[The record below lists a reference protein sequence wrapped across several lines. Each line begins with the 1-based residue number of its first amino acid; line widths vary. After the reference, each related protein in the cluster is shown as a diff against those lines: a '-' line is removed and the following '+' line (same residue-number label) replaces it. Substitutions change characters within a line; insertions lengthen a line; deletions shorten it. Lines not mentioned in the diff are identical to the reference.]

1 MDILKGGTRSPSA
14 LRKQEGHCQGVPFG
28 WNILSQNDG
37 VICDKTEY
45 KFCMQS
51 IDNKL
56 VSRIYGRQRGWAFS
70 KNDFLDL
77 GGDDAIRKA
86 LSRLEIKGT
95 IRRVLRGLYD
105 YPRFSTL
112 LNEQMGPDLDQVA
125 RALARKHGWRIQ
137 PSENMALNLLGL
149 STQVPAQAVYLSD
162 GPGKTFE
169 IGSRELI
176 FKKRAL
182 KESGFKHRES
192 ELVVQALKA
201 LGRERIDAGVRHTL
215 SAALPA
221 AMWKKMVRDA
231 KTAPSWVHE
240 IIRTIADEVNP

>member
-1 MDILKGGTRSPSA
+1 MGA
-14 LRKQEGHCQGVPFG
+14 
-28 WNILSQNDG
+28 
-37 VICDKTEY
+37 ICDKIG
-45 KFCMQS
+45 KKSFMQS

-56 VSRIYGRQRGWAFS
+56 VSRIYGLQRGWAFS

-86 LSRLEIKGT
+86 LSRLEAKGT

-105 YPRFSTL
+105 YPKISTL
-112 LNEQMGPDLDQVA
+112 LNEPIGPDLDQVA
-125 RALARKHGWRIQ
+125 RALARKSGWRIQ
-137 PSENMALNLLGL
+137 PSENTALNVLGL

-169 IGSRELI
+169 IGSRELT

-201 LGRERIDAGVRHTL
+201 LGKERVDSDVRGKLAESISVT
-215 SAALPA
+215 
-221 AMWKKMVRDA
+221 MWGKMVRDA
-231 KTAPSWVHE
+231 KTAPAWVHE
-240 IIRTIADEVNP
+240 IIREIAEEVSS